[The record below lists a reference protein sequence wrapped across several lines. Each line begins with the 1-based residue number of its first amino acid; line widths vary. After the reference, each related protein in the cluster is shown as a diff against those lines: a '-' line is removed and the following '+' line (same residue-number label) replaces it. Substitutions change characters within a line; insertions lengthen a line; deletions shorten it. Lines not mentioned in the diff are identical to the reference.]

1 MAILAAFNSP
11 EVEVI
16 GLTTIFG
23 NVPTRLATRNAI
35 LLRELAGRRDVP
47 VAEGAL
53 TSLRGVAKDR
63 IADFVH
69 GSDGFGNTNPPP
81 AEVGAFRGGAPLLI
95 GGRAGGCAG
104 CRGPRRCCC
113 GCYCCCWRWRWRCRR
128 RRRRRC

>member
-1 MAILAAFNSP
+1 MAPRLTAACTPADDSMAILAAFNSP

-23 NVPTRLATRNAI
+23 NVPTRMATRNAI
-35 LLRELAGRRDVP
+35 LLRELAGRGDVP

-53 TSLRGVAKDR
+53 TSLRGVAKER

-81 AEVGAFRGGAPLLI
+81 AEVGASGAWPALRHAL
-95 GGRAGGCAG
+95 R
-104 CRGPRRCCC
+104 PD
-113 GCYCCCWRWRWRCRR
+113 RCRTQDAGR
-128 RRRRRC
+128 VLR